1 MAGYSAQ
8 EIGLKKNNEGESLTN
23 RRGENEVKEKKNEEE
38 EEANERNK
46 FLALPCRSVFPNSQ
60 TERC

>member
-1 MAGYSAQ
+1 MAEYSAQ
-8 EIGLKKNNEGESLTN
+8 EIGFKKNNEGESSTN
-23 RRGENEVKEKKNEEE
+23 RRGENEVKEKKNEEG
-38 EEANERNK
+38 ANERNK